1 MITGALSLEKET
13 RFEKKQIESLVPCP
27 IILGIALM
35 RMMMIMMMIMMM
47 MMMMMMMMSDDN
59 TDDDYYLSL

>member
-27 IILGIALM
+27 IIHGIAHLNNKIS
-35 RMMMIMMMIMMM
+35 MIHVRQTEPGGIMI
-47 MMMMMMMMSDDN
+47 SKKE
-59 TDDDYYLSL
+59 